1 VSLRYLLSSSLVK
14 PHILSFPQAE
24 RVGNPSENKERFR
37 TSRNDRVGGH
47 VALLPFSLV
56 VALLILLVPVTS
68 FSAGKIKWQWIGS
81 ERVHDMLKEGSA
93 LWLIDVRNEEAYK
106 KEHIESSVNIPAASL
121 AFKKFPR
128 GRILVIV
135 DDSLGIKAAK
145 EAADIL
151 VKNGYEKVYVL
162 QEGVASWKAAGYSV
176 AETGPSIKGVSA
188 NELKWALSNKV
199 LLKIFDMRDQ
209 PEIQNGKVS
218 GSEPVA
224 GKDIKERLENIR
236 GLLKKR
242 EGKDISAKLKKPQT
256 IVLVFSASADIEKNM
271 QEIMLDSKADV
282 RYLIGGYETFA
293 FDSTKHTKTGDSCP
307 TCPAKGK

>member
-1 VSLRYLLSSSLVK
+1 MLLH
-14 PHILSFPQAE
+14 P
-24 RVGNPSENKERFR
+24 
-37 TSRNDRVGGH
+37 
-47 VALLPFSLV
+47 V
-56 VALLILLVPVTS
+56 VAFPS
-68 FSAGKIKWQWIGS
+68 DKSGWQWIGP

-121 AFKKFPR
+121 AFKKFPL
-128 GRILVIV
+128 GRILVII

-162 QEGVASWKAAGYSV
+162 QEGIASWKAGGYPV
-176 AETGPSIKGVSA
+176 AETGPSIKGVAA
-188 NELKWALSNKV
+188 NELKWALSNKAP
-199 LLKIFDMRDQ
+199 LKIFDMRDRSDI
-209 PEIQNGKVS
+209 EKGKVS

-224 GKDIKERLENIR
+224 GKDIKERIENLR

-256 IVLVFSASADIEKNM
+256 IVLVFSASEDIEKNM
-271 QEIMLDSKADV
+271 QEIMLDLKADV

-293 FDSTKHTKTGDSCP
+293 FDSNKHLKIGDSCP
-307 TCPAKGK
+307 TCPGNKKK

>member
-1 VSLRYLLSSSLVK
+1 MSLRYLIV
-14 PHILSFPQAE
+14 
-24 RVGNPSENKERFR
+24 
-37 TSRNDRVGGH
+37 
-47 VALLPFSLV
+47 
-56 VALLILLVPVTS
+56 LLILLVPVTS
-68 FSAGKIKWQWIGS
+68 FSAGKIKWQWIGP

-106 KEHIESSVNIPAASL
+106 KEHIESSVNIPDASL
-121 AFKKFPR
+121 VFKKFPR

-176 AETGPSIKGVSA
+176 ADTGPSIKGVSA

-242 EGKDISAKLKKPQT
+242 EGKDISAKLKKSQT
-256 IVLVFSASADIEKNM
+256 IVLVFSASEDIEKNM

-293 FDSTKHTKTGDSCP
+293 FDSNKHLKIGDSCP

>member
-1 VSLRYLLSSSLVK
+1 MCNYRTIGK
-14 PHILSFPQAE
+14 I
-24 RVGNPSENKERFR
+24 NPLKY
-37 TSRNDRVGGH
+37 H
-47 VALLPFSLV
+47 VLPFILLFVLLHPV
-56 VALLILLVPVTS
+56 VA
-68 FSAGKIKWQWIGS
+68 FSSDKAKWQWIGP

-106 KEHIESSVNIPAASL
+106 KEHIESSVNIQAVSL

-151 VKNGYEKVYVL
+151 VKNGYEKVYIL
-162 QEGVASWKAAGYSV
+162 QEGIASWRAAGYSV
-176 AETGPSIKGVSA
+176 ADAGLSVKGVSA

-199 LLKIFDMRDQ
+199 PLKIFDMRDK
-209 PEIQNGKVS
+209 PEIENGKVS

-224 GKDIKERLENIR
+224 GKDIKERLENLR

-242 EGKDISAKLKKPQT
+242 EGKDLSAKLKKPQT
-256 IVLVFSASADIEKNM
+256 IVLVFSASDDIEKKM

-293 FDSTKHTKTGDSCP
+293 FDSNKHLKMGDSCP
-307 TCPAKGK
+307 TCPEKKK